1 MMMMMMIIIIK
12 YNFNV
17 FCNLHNLNKND
28 FEMFQVSTSSWREM
42 QQRKVE
48 NNKGRNS
55 EGGNG
60 VYELSETE

>member
-1 MMMMMMIIIIK
+1 M
-12 YNFNV
+12 
-17 FCNLHNLNKND
+17 
-28 FEMFQVSTSSWREM
+28 FEVSTSSWREM
-42 QQRKVE
+42 EQRKVK